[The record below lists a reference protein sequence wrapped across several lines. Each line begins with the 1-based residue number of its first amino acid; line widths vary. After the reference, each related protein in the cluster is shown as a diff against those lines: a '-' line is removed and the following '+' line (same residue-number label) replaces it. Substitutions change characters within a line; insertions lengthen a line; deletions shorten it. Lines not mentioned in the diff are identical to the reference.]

1 MLHILSQ
8 RRVSNKTF
16 NIFRKYR
23 YVTRYVTVNSI
34 QIIRM
39 HLHKL
44 HHQLISKNVV
54 EAHSVEKYELPGRY
68 SNRWI
73 EKHSFID

>member
-23 YVTRYVTVNSI
+23 LTRYVTVNSI

-54 EAHSVEKYELPGRY
+54 EVHSVKKMNCLDDTVIV
-68 SNRWI
+68 RWI
-73 EKHSFID
+73 EKHSFLD